1 MFVCYHSAA
10 REQTAGDPM
19 GDETVLKGIF
29 KDGGL
34 VASVIQKPNIARILV
49 KGAEP
54 GPTFKDAVKRVA
66 DGCKPHVEKFG
77 ERELCAVLVT
87 NPGQAE
93 SIEFTQDE
101 IGGYRLTKVT
111 AMDGN
116 CGIVVRCVEAEPAP
130 ISLAYTSLRSSSGLP
145 DQPGMAEVPADLP
158 RRTHKDL
165 NDSQKKVYETAAQ
178 VAGRGLIRMI
188 CIDDGG
194 LKLII
199 SVKDAPPPRARTVL
213 VPLGQFA
220 EELARGLS
228 FEDLV
233 KRLGQLRT

>member
-1 MFVCYHSAA
+1 
-10 REQTAGDPM
+10 M

-34 VASVIQKPNIARILV
+34 VASVIQKPDIARILV

-54 GPTFKDAVKRVA
+54 GATFKDDVRKVA
-66 DGCKPHVEKFG
+66 EGCKAHVEKFG
-77 ERELCAVLVT
+77 ERELCAVLVA

-101 IGGYRLTKVT
+101 IGGYGLTKVT
-111 AMDGN
+111 AMDGT

-130 ISLAYTSLRSSSGLP
+130 IPLAYTSLRSSSGLP
-145 DQPGMAEVPADLP
+145 DQPGMAEVPAELV
-158 RRTHKDL
+158 RKTHKDL
-165 NDSQKKVYETAAQ
+165 TDTQKKVYEAAAQ
-178 VAGRGLIRMI
+178 VAGRGLIRMV

-194 LKLII
+194 LKLVIT
-199 SVKDAPPPRARTVL
+199 VKDAPPPRARSVL

-220 EELARGLS
+220 EELAGGLS

-233 KRLGQLRT
+233 KKLGQLRT

>member
-1 MFVCYHSAA
+1 
-10 REQTAGDPM
+10 M
-19 GDETVLKGIF
+19 GDETVLKGVF

-34 VASVIQKPNIARILV
+34 VASVIQKPDIARIMV

-54 GPTFKDAVKRVA
+54 GPSFKDDVRKVA
-66 DGCKPHVEKFG
+66 DGCKVHVEKFG
-77 ERELCAVLVT
+77 ERELCAVLVA

-93 SIEFTQDE
+93 TMDFSQEE
-101 IGGYRLTKVT
+101 MGGYGLTKVT
-111 AMDGN
+111 AMDGT
-116 CGIVVRCVEAEPAP
+116 CGIVVRVIEAEPAP

-145 DQPGMAEVPADLP
+145 DQPGMAEIPADLP
-158 RRTHKDL
+158 RKTHKDL
-165 NDSQKKVYETAAQ
+165 NESQKKVYETAAQ
-178 VAGRGLIRMI
+178 VVGRGMVRMV

-194 LKLII
+194 LKLIV

-220 EELARGLS
+220 QELAGGLS

-233 KRLGQLRT
+233 KKLSQLRT

>member
-1 MFVCYHSAA
+1 
-10 REQTAGDPM
+10 M
-19 GDETVLKGIF
+19 GDETVLKGVF

-34 VASVIQKPNIARILV
+34 VASVIQKPDIARILV

-54 GPTFKDAVKRVA
+54 GPSFKDDVRKVA
-66 DGCKPHVEKFG
+66 EGCKAHVEKFG
-77 ERELCAVLVT
+77 ERELCAVLIA

-93 SIEFTQDE
+93 SLVFSQEE
-101 IGGYRLTKVT
+101 MSGYGLTKVS
-111 AMDGN
+111 AMDGT
-116 CGIVVRCVEAEPAP
+116 CGIIVRVIEAEPAP

-145 DQPGMAEVPADLP
+145 DQPGMAEIPADLP
-158 RRTHKDL
+158 RKTHKDL
-165 NDSQKKVYETAAQ
+165 NDSQKKVYEAAAQ
-178 VAGRGLIRMI
+178 VAGRGLIRMV

-194 LKLII
+194 LKLIV

-220 EELARGLS
+220 QELAGGLP

-233 KRLGQLRT
+233 KKLGQLRT

>member
-1 MFVCYHSAA
+1 
-10 REQTAGDPM
+10 M
-19 GDETVLKGIF
+19 GDETVLKGVF

-34 VASVIQKPNIARILV
+34 VASVIQKPDIARILV

-54 GPTFKDAVKRVA
+54 GPDFKDAVRKVA

-77 ERELCAVLVT
+77 ERELCAVLVA

-93 SIEFTQDE
+93 SIDFTQEE
-101 IGGYRLTKVT
+101 IGGYGLTKIT
-111 AMDGN
+111 AMDGT
-116 CGIVVRCVEAEPAP
+116 CGIVVRVLEAEPAP
-130 ISLAYTSLRSSSGLP
+130 ISLAYTSLRSSNGLA
-145 DQPGMAEVPADLP
+145 DQPGMADVPAALP
-158 RRTHKDL
+158 RKAHKDL
-165 NDSQKKVYETAAQ
+165 TDSQKKVYEAAAQ

-220 EELARGLS
+220 DELAGGLS

-233 KRLGQLRT
+233 KKLSQLRT

>member
-1 MFVCYHSAA
+1 
-10 REQTAGDPM
+10 M
-19 GDETVLKGIF
+19 GDETVLKGVF

-34 VASVIQKPNIARILV
+34 VASVIQKPDIARILV

-54 GPTFKDAVKRVA
+54 GPDFKEAVRKVA
-66 DGCKPHVEKFG
+66 DGCKAHVEKFG
-77 ERELCAVLVT
+77 ERELCAVLVA

-93 SIEFTQDE
+93 SIDFTQEE
-101 IGGYRLTKVT
+101 IGGYGLTKIT
-111 AMDGN
+111 AMDGT
-116 CGIVVRCVEAEPAP
+116 CGIVVRVVEAEPAP
-130 ISLAYTSLRSSSGLP
+130 ISLAYTSLRSSNGLP
-145 DQPGMAEVPADLP
+145 DQPGMAEVPANLP
-158 RRTHKDL
+158 RKAHKDL
-165 NDSQKKVYETAAQ
+165 SESQKKVYETAAQ

-194 LKLII
+194 LKLVI

-220 EELARGLS
+220 DELAGGLS

-233 KRLGQLRT
+233 KKLGQLRT

>member
-1 MFVCYHSAA
+1 
-10 REQTAGDPM
+10 M
-19 GDETVLKGIF
+19 GDETVLKGVF

-34 VASVIQKPNIARILV
+34 VASVIQKPDIARILV

-54 GPTFKDAVKRVA
+54 GATFKEDVRKVA
-66 DGCKPHVEKFG
+66 EGCKAHVEKFG

-93 SIEFTQDE
+93 SIDFTQEE
-101 IGGYRLTKVT
+101 IGGYGLTKIT
-111 AMDGN
+111 AMDGT
-116 CGIVVRCVEAEPAP
+116 CGIVVRVVEAEPAP
-130 ISLAYTSLRSSSGLP
+130 ISLAYTSLRSSNGLAY
-145 DQPGMAEVPADLP
+145 QPGMAEIPANLP
-158 RRTHKDL
+158 RKSHKDL
-165 NDSQKKVYETAAQ
+165 TDSQKKVYEAAAQ
-178 VAGRGLIRMI
+178 VAGRGLIRMV

-194 LKLII
+194 LKLVV

-220 EELARGLS
+220 EELAGGLT

-233 KRLGQLRT
+233 KKLGQLRT

>member
-1 MFVCYHSAA
+1 
-10 REQTAGDPM
+10 M
-19 GDETVLKGIF
+19 GDETVLKGVF

-34 VASVIQKPNIARILV
+34 VASVIQKPEIARILV

-54 GPTFKDAVKRVA
+54 GPDFKEAVRKVA

-77 ERELCAVLVT
+77 ERELCAVLVA

-93 SIEFTQDE
+93 SIDFTQDE
-101 IGGYRLTKVT
+101 IGGYGLTKIT
-111 AMDGN
+111 AMDGT
-116 CGIVVRCVEAEPAP
+116 CGIVVRVVEAEPAP
-130 ISLAYTSLRSSSGLP
+130 IPLAYTSLRSSSGLP
-145 DQPGMAEVPADLP
+145 DQPGMADVPAALP
-158 RRTHKDL
+158 RKAHKDL
-165 NDSQKKVYETAAQ
+165 NDSQKKVYEAAAQ

-194 LKLII
+194 LKLVV

-213 VPLGQFA
+213 VPLGQYA
-220 EELARGLS
+220 DELASGLS

-233 KRLGQLRT
+233 KKLAQLRT